1 MDMKGKAALVTGAS
15 RSKPS
20 DVSGLVDRI
29 LRPLT
34 RIFNPL
40 VMRVA
45 GRRWV
50 PMWSLL
56 HHRGHRS
63 GRAYSTP
70 ITALP
75 YREFFWI
82 SLAFGQ
88 DSGWARNILAAG
100 ECVLRY
106 RATDYH
112 LVEPVVVDSSAARS
126 ELPPLM
132 RFGLPLMGVH
142 KVLRMRAIAQ
152 E

>member
-1 MDMKGKAALVTGAS
+1 
-15 RSKPS
+15 
-20 DVSGLVDRI
+20 
-29 LRPLT
+29 
-34 RIFNPL
+34 
-40 VMRVA
+40 
-45 GRRWV
+45 
-50 PMWSLL
+50 MWSLL

-75 YREFFWI
+75 DGEFFWI

-106 RATDYH
+106 RAADYH
-112 LVEPVVVDSSAARS
+112 LVEPVVVDSSSVRS
-126 ELPPLM
+126 QLPPLM

-142 KVLRMRAIAQ
+142 NVLRMRTIAQ
-152 E
+152 K